1 METNNVAKSFAKVAR
16 SCMLAVF
23 CIVSVALSPVA
34 SALSPRGY
42 SSDPQLGGDNNW
54 TTSGN
59 KGKKQ
64 YAANSV
70 LAEGKW
76 ARVKVKTTGMQFLSS
91 TQLRNLGF
99 TDASKVNVYGYGG
112 QLISEVLDSRQ
123 IDDLPVLPV
132 IRTDKGI
139 LFYGKAQIGW
149 KYNSGQLVDGM
160 VYAHLPHCY
169 DDASYYFI
177 SDREM
182 DTPALKK
189 AGRRGSGDAIKEFTE
204 RLVHDVDLD
213 MPAVSGRAI
222 VGEDFRTTTLRTF
235 PFDLPDN
242 VGGDAQVTV
251 NFTAR
256 TTGGQSSISV
266 SANGKALPAT
276 NSDKIAPVTGET
288 YYCKTVTTKAVKD
301 AGSRLNLEIKYNPG
315 GTLFKANLDYIRVEY
330 TRALKLSGGEL
341 QFYIPTMTDSRIEVD
356 GCSSYTRILDIT
368 DPENPVEIDY
378 NLSGQK
384 ASFFQA
390 GGEYREYVA
399 FEPASVN
406 RAPESAGSVANQ
418 NIHAMEIPDM
428 IIISPS
434 LYLSQAR
441 RIAEMHERNDGMI
454 VHVFTPEELYTE
466 FSCGTR
472 DVSAFRK
479 ALKMWYDRGLDSGR
493 TTKYCL
499 IMSRPTYDNK
509 MLTDRYRNGTPRVPI
524 WQSDFSPFSPTSS
537 FSCDDFIGMVEDDK
551 RGTFNLGSAP
561 IKVAVGRFPVTD
573 LQEATQMT
581 DKLIEYVE
589 NPVYGSWRNQV
600 ILVSDDG
607 DEKNHVHLSQS
618 EDVYNNMIASSGGRH
633 MLYERMYLDSYPLEF
648 TGTGPTYLAAKNR
661 FKDLLNSGTLYV
673 NYIGHANP
681 KGWTHENFF
690 NWTDMNDLSNPRY
703 TFMTTATCEF
713 CAWDADE
720 LSGAEV
726 LWLKPKAGAIGM
738 ISTNRPVYISPNG
751 PLSSSFAKHLFELNA
766 DGSRKT
772 VGEIYLAGKAGI
784 RSTVSETNS
793 LRFLIVGD
801 PALRLPMPN
810 YVISVDSLAGVDMT
824 ADIEDM
830 PVLPARGSV
839 PVSGRVHKL
848 DGSVDEDFNGTMALS
863 LYDAERPIETFGNSG
878 GEPTVYNDR
887 KTRLLMVNVPVKK
900 GRWSTTLNLPSEI
913 ENNYS
918 PARLVAYAYS
928 DKGNEAHGSEER
940 FFVYGYDENAP
951 EDNESPELTRFTIN
965 NDNFTSGGRV
975 NSTPLLLASFKDES
989 GINISDAGIGHG
1001 LTLVLD
1007 GTKVLTDVVNYYVP
1021 DSVDYRLGSLSYL
1034 LPELEAG
1041 EHNVELTVWD
1051 NAGNSTKAA
1060 LDFSVGASSASSI
1073 YGLGTDC
1080 NPARTSVVFSLT
1092 ADNPQPGT
1100 ECILQVFDLNG
1111 RKIWEE
1117 KAGVNGAAD
1126 ANVSMRWNLCD
1137 ASGYRVP
1144 RGIYLYRASIRNS
1157 NGDEVDSQTKKLA
1170 VSAQ

>member
-1 METNNVAKSFAKVAR
+1 MKTNNVTKLLEKIAR
-16 SCMLAVF
+16 SCMLVVF
-23 CIVSVALSPVA
+23 CAVSIAVAPVA
-34 SALSPRGY
+34 SALSPER
-42 SSDPQLGGDNNW
+42 
-54 TTSGN
+54 
-59 KGKKQ
+59 

-91 TQLRNLGF
+91 SQLRNLGF

-112 QLISEVLDSRQ
+112 QLISEVLDERQ

-139 LFYGKAQIGW
+139 IFYGKAQIGW
-149 KYNSGQLVDGM
+149 KYNSGRLVNGM
-160 VYAHLPHCY
+160 VYTHQPHYY
-169 DDASYYFI
+169 DDASYYYI
-177 SDREM
+177 SDREIN
-182 DTPALKK
+182 TPVLKK
-189 AGRRGSGDAIKEFTE
+189 AARPGTGATINEFTE

-213 MPAVSGRAI
+213 MLANSGRGI

-235 PFDLPDN
+235 PFDLTDN
-242 VGGDAQVTV
+242 IGGDAQVTI
-251 NFTAR
+251 NFFTR
-256 TTGGQSSISV
+256 TTGGKSSITV
-266 SANGKALPAT
+266 SANGQTLPST
-276 NSDKIAPVTGET
+276 ESDKISPVTGDS
-288 YYCKTVTTKAVKD
+288 YYSSTVTTKTVKD

-315 GTLFKANLDYIRVEY
+315 GTLFRANLDYIRVEY
-330 TRALKLSGGEL
+330 TRALKLSGSDL
-341 QFYIPTMTDSRIEVD
+341 QFYIPTTTDSRIEVD
-356 GCSSYTRILDIT
+356 GCSSTTRILDIT

-378 NLSGQK
+378 TLSGQK

-399 FEPASVN
+399 FEPVSVN
-406 RAPESAGSVANQ
+406 RAPESAGSVSNQ

-454 VHVFTPEELYTE
+454 AYVFTPEELYTE

-479 ALKMWYDRGLDSGR
+479 ALKMWYDRGLESGR
-493 TTKYCL
+493 QPKYCL

-509 MLTDRYRNGTPRVPI
+509 MLTDRYRNGTPRIPI
-524 WQSDFSPFSPTSS
+524 WQSDASQSSPSSS
-537 FSCDDFIGMVEDDK
+537 FSCDDFIGMLEDNP

-573 LQEATQMT
+573 LQEATRMT

-600 ILVSDDG
+600 ILIADDG
-607 DEKNHVHLSQS
+607 DRNAHLNQT
-618 EDVYNNMIASSGGRH
+618 EAVYNNMKASSGGRH
-633 MLYERMYLDSYPLEF
+633 LLYERMYLDSYPLEF
-648 TGTGPTYLAAKNR
+648 SGTGPTYLAAKNR
-661 FKDLLNSGTLYV
+661 FKELLNSGTLYV

-690 NWTDMNDLSNPRY
+690 NWTDMNELSNPRY

-713 CAWDADE
+713 CAWDADD
-720 LSGAEV
+720 LSGAEL
-726 LWLKPKAGAIGM
+726 LWLKPKAGAIGL
-738 ISTNRPVYISPNG
+738 ISTNRPVGISPNADITRN
-751 PLSSSFAKHLFELNA
+751 LANHLFELND
-766 DGSRKT
+766 DGSQKT
-772 VGEIYLAGKAGI
+772 IGEIYLAGKAGV
-784 RSTVSETNS
+784 RSTISETNS

-801 PALRLPMPN
+801 PALRLPMPK

-830 PVLPARGSV
+830 PVLPARGAV
-839 PVSGRVHKL
+839 PASGAVHLL
-848 DGSVDEDFNGTMALS
+848 DGSVDEEFNGTMTLS
-863 LYDAERPIETFGNSG
+863 LYDAERPIETFGNSDSD
-878 GEPTVYNDR
+878 PTVYNDR

-928 DKGNEAHGSEER
+928 NKGREAHGSEER
-940 FFVYGYDENAP
+940 FYVYGYDENAP
-951 EDNESPELTRFTIN
+951 EDNDSPELTRFTIN
-965 NDNFTSGGRV
+965 NDNFTSGSRV

-989 GINISDAGIGHG
+989 GINISDAGIGHA

-1021 DSVDYRLGSLSYL
+1021 DSVDYRLGTLSYL

-1060 LDFSVGASSASSI
+1060 LDFSVGASSASTI

-1117 KAGVNGAAD
+1117 RAGVNSAAD

-1137 ASGYRVP
+1137 GSGYRVP

-1157 NGDEVDSQTKKLA
+1157 DGDEVDSQTKKLA